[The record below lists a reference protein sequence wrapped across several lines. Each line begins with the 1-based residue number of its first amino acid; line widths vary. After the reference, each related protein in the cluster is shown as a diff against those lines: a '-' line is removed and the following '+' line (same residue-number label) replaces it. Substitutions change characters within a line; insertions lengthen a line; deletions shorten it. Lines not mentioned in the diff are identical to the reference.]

1 MTFLLFAVPKDGQFS
16 NWPSKILEPLPNA
29 ELYRTTSTGVVA
41 KYKLDSQGA
50 DFQAL
55 LNWLNPDRDCA
66 GDEYVRMHRRLAK
79 IFEARGCLRP
89 EECADETF
97 NRVGRQLLE
106 GKEIRTENPAI
117 YIDGVARLI
126 LREQWSKPAPEQ
138 IEEIPADKLAQGPDL
153 EVSAK
158 HEKERWHVCLESCLQ
173 QLPPESR
180 ELLLEYY
187 SEDKIRK
194 IETRNRMARQLGVA
208 TAVLRNRI
216 FKLRNS
222 LRGCVATCL
231 AR

>member
-1 MTFLLFAVPKDGQFS
+1 MAKD
-16 NWPSKILEPLPNA
+16 
-29 ELYRTTSTGVVA
+29 
-41 KYKLDSQGA
+41 KLKSQGPA
-50 DFQAL
+50 FQAL

-66 GDEYVRMHRRLAK
+66 GDEYVRLHRRLAK

-97 NRVGRQLLE
+97 SRVGRQLLE
-106 GKEIRTENPAI
+106 GKEIRTDNPPI
-117 YIDGVARLI
+117 YIDGVARLV
-126 LREQWSKPAPEQ
+126 LREQWSKPAPER
-138 IEEIPADKLAQGPDL
+138 IEEVPADKLPQDPNL

-158 HEKERWHVCLESCLQ
+158 HEREKRHVCLETCLQ
-173 QLPPESR
+173 QLSPESR
-180 ELLLEYY
+180 QLLLEYY
-187 SEDKIRK
+187 AEEKTRK

-208 TAVLRNRI
+208 TSVLRNRI